1 MRRQKI
7 SRKMLTEKL
16 TKKLSNLTLA
26 EKERIDRVNEL
37 AHQLLKQYDLDHM
50 KFEFCYGRYHGI
62 CSRDQ
67 ISLHLFVALNSP
79 IEIVRNIILH
89 EIAHAIVGISYKHR
103 EIWQNKALEL
113 GVTWERRYHK

>member
-1 MRRQKI
+1 MRRQNI

-16 TKKLSNLTLA
+16 TEKLRNLTPA

-37 AHQLLKQYDLDHM
+37 AHQMLKQHDLDHM
-50 KFEFCYGRYHGI
+50 KFEFGYGRYDGI
-62 CSRDQ
+62 CFRDR

-79 IEIVRNIILH
+79 TKIVRNIILH